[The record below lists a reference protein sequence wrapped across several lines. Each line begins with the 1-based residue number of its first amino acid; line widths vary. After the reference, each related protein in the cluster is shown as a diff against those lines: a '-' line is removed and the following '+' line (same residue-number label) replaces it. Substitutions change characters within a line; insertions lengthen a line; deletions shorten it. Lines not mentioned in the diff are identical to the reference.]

1 MHAIELSGPEPSDL
15 RRVSL
20 PDPGPVGHG
29 QALVRMRAAAFNYL
43 DRLVATGGYPGAL
56 YPNIPVADGAAEVVA
71 IGDGVESVSVGDR
84 VAVHPKALWIAG
96 AGTARNNGAMRG
108 VTIPGSLVELALV
121 DATSLV
127 VAPAHLGFEAIASL
141 PIPATTGWNALRA
154 GEIGPGSTV
163 VLPGTGVTA
172 LQTLQLAKAAGARVI
187 VTSSS
192 DEKLDRARSL
202 GADEGI
208 NYRMIPQWQDE
219 VLRLTDGVGAD
230 LVLETTGADT
240 FARSLAAVRHG
251 GTVYAIGFVSG
262 RDTPLDV
269 LTVIGKAIRLIGGN
283 TGSADDF
290 RAATNAI
297 AAHGIEPVVARTF
310 GVRDIAGAYAALLA
324 GEQFG
329 KIAIT
334 LDW

>member
-1 MHAIELSGPEPSDL
+1 M
-15 RRVSL
+15 
-20 PDPGPVGHG
+20 
-29 QALVRMRAAAFNYL
+29 
-43 DRLVATGGYPGAL
+43 
-56 YPNIPVADGAAEVVA
+56 
-71 IGDGVESVSVGDR
+71 
-84 VAVHPKALWIAG
+84 
-96 AGTARNNGAMRG
+96 
-108 VTIPGSLVELALV
+108 
-121 DATSLV
+121 
-127 VAPAHLGFEAIASL
+127 
-141 PIPATTGWNALRA
+141 
-154 GEIGPGSTV
+154 

-192 DEKLDRARSL
+192 DEKLARARSL

-208 NYRMIPQWQDE
+208 NYRAVPEWQDE
-219 VLRLTDGVGAD
+219 VLRLTNGVGAD
-230 LVLETTGADT
+230 LVLETTGTDT

-269 LTVIGKAIRLIGGN
+269 LTIIGKAIRLIGGN
-283 TGSADDF
+283 TGSAADF

-297 AAHGIEPVVARTF
+297 AAHGIEPVIARAF
-310 GVRDIAGAYAALLA
+310 GIDDIDSAYQTLLA

>member
-1 MHAIELSGPEPSDL
+1 MHIIELGGPAITTIK
-15 RRVSL
+15 RVSA
-20 PDPGPVGHG
+20 PEPGPVGHG

-56 YPNIPVADGAAEVVA
+56 YPNVPVADGAGEVIA
-71 IGDGVESVSVGDR
+71 IGDGVESVHVGDR

-96 AGTARNNGAMRG
+96 AGTVRNNGAMRG

-121 DATSLV
+121 DAASLV
-127 VAPAHLGFEAIASL
+127 VGPAHLGFEAIASL

-154 GEIGPGSTV
+154 GDIGPGSTV

-208 NYRMIPQWQDE
+208 NYRAIPEWQDE

-283 TGSADDF
+283 TGSAADF

-297 AAHGIEPVVARTF
+297 AAHGIEPVIARTF
-310 GVRDIAGAYAALLA
+310 GVGDIAGAYAALLA